1 MKTEKQLIAIK
12 ILEEKLKYIDDKL
25 SMMVLAE
32 ETNEQSDLLIKTK
45 DEILSELLF
54 YEIQDQFKKI
64 EYQFQTT
71 VGTNARAN
79 GN

>member
-1 MKTEKQLIAIK
+1 MKTEKKLITIK

-54 YEIQDQFKKI
+54 YEIQDHFKKI
-64 EYQFQTT
+64 ENQFQTT
-71 VGTNARAN
+71 EGTNAREN